1 MRALPHHQR
10 TERGVVIIELA
21 LVMFIFLLLVI
32 GTLEVARVMYML
44 NAVQDVTRVA
54 ARAAAVTDYTSIE
67 GMAALRRHAL
77 LRADDGPLPLLPE
90 LGPGQINIEYL
101 GQDADGAIRSI
112 ARPQC
117 PAQNVVNCNRDPHGG
132 SCIRLVR
139 VSICA
144 EPDANGACTPL
155 AYRSLTGMVPG
166 LNTLPVPP
174 SATVVKAE
182 SLGFVPA
189 SQHCINGG

>member
-1 MRALPHHQR
+1 MCAQQHHQR
-10 TERGVVIIELA
+10 TERGVVTIELA
-21 LVMFIFLLLVI
+21 LVMAIFLLLVI
-32 GTLEVARVMYML
+32 GTLEVMRVMFML

-54 ARAAAVTDYTSIE
+54 ARAAAVTDYTRIDD
-67 GMAALRRHAL
+67 MAALRRHAL
-77 LRADDGPLPLLPE
+77 LRADDGALPLLPE

-101 GQDADGAIRSI
+101 GQNADGSIRTI
-112 ARPQC
+112 ARPAC

-144 EPDANGACTPL
+144 EAGGNGACTPL
-155 AYRSLTGMVPG
+155 AYRPMTGMVPG
-166 LNTLPVPP
+166 FNFLTVPP

-182 SLGFVPA
+182 SLGFIPE
-189 SQHCINGG
+189 SQHCMNGG